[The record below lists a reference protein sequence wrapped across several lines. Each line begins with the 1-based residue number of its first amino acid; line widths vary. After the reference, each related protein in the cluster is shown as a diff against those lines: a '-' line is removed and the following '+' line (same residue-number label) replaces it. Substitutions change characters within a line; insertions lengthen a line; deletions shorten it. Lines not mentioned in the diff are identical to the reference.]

1 MSASAGTKESELVMA
16 VMLYA
21 IRCLSENDQH
31 ALRNMNFG
39 PEEVAAL
46 RGLNLADLY
55 RAGSLQAHCLDIRL
69 NRDVYWPMLAHL
81 RRERESEELQRDLIQ
96 ADAPL
101 EMMRSLF
108 GLGSREYTRLRRM
121 LTVEPAVGRPPEPD
135 EETAH
140 RLWRALATRMQ
151 TDTDNGT
158 DPGVYLAVHHE
169 TGASLR
175 AVWNLA
181 QRMVEYG
188 DVYAPAQRPSSSSK
202 LSSAVGGGQ
211 QTSTL
216 TARRHDAR

>member
-151 TDTDNGT
+151 TDKDNGT

>member
-140 RLWRALATRMQ
+140 RLWRALATQMQ
-151 TDTDNGT
+151 TDKDNGT

-181 QRMVEYG
+181 QRMLEYG
-188 DVYAPAQRPSSSSK
+188 DVDAPAQRPSSSGK

>member
-1 MSASAGTKESELVMA
+1 MSAAVGTKESDLVMA

-31 ALRNMNFG
+31 ALRSMNFG

-46 RGLNLADLY
+46 RELNLADLY
-55 RAGSLQAHCLDIRL
+55 RAGSLQAHCLDIQL

-81 RRERESEELQRDLIQ
+81 RRERESEELQRDLVQ

-108 GLGSREYTRLRRM
+108 GVGSREYTRLRRM
-121 LTVEPAVGRPPEPD
+121 LAVEPGVGRPPEPD

-140 RLWRALATRMQ
+140 RLWHALSTRLNSENGDGIDPRAF
-151 TDTDNGT
+151 
-158 DPGVYLAVHHE
+158 LAVHQE

-175 AVWNLA
+175 AIWNLS
-181 QRMVEYG
+181 QRMHEYG
-188 DVYAPAQRPSSSSK
+188 DVYTSGGRPAKPAKPMRATGIDHSRSI
-202 LSSAVGGGQ
+202 
-211 QTSTL
+211 T
-216 TARRHDAR
+216 R

>member
-1 MSASAGTKESELVMA
+1 MTTSAGTKESELVMA

-46 RGLNLADLY
+46 RELNLADLY
-55 RAGSLQAHCLDIRL
+55 RAGSLQAHCLDIQL

-108 GLGSREYTRLRRM
+108 GVGSREYTRLRRM
-121 LTVEPAVGRPPEPD
+121 LAVEPAVGRPPEPN

-140 RLWRALATRMQ
+140 RLWHALSARLEA
-151 TDTDNGT
+151 DKGDGLSPN
-158 DPGVYLAVHHE
+158 DYLAVHRD

-175 AVWNLA
+175 AIWNLA
-181 QRMVEYG
+181 QRFLEYG
-188 DVYAPAQRPSSSSK
+188 DVYAPSEGA
-202 LSSAVGGGQ
+202 SAAANPPK
-211 QTSTL
+211 
-216 TARRHDAR
+216 TAIAGHHRATRG